1 MAISPALIKAAIY
14 AATDKRF
21 WIALGSVIV
30 GVIFFIIIIFSM
42 FFQVFVSDGNN
53 QPEAPASYQSFVS
66 DMQACYRMLDA
77 EVDTLN
83 QKIQAGKLDKDEIH
97 AVFYTLY
104 FGEEKNMP
112 PAFYTQFVDCFVEQ
126 NTDENGNSLVT
137 AVNKEAAYQKLEDLV
152 GYEIPKTCREQIDT
166 LYAALKYGAGQTSQK
181 EDHIAS
187 VPPEALTDST
197 FVKLMTEATKYIGFP
212 YVWGGST
219 PATSFDCSGFI
230 CWSYTNSGVYNLPR
244 TTAQGIY
251 EQCEKIDSSEAKPGD
266 LIFFTGTYTTSDAV
280 THLGIYCGGNTM
292 LHCGNPIGYASIQ
305 SDYWSSHFYGFGR
318 LITAGKMSPAS

>member
-1 MAISPALIKAAIY
+1 MAISPALIKAAVY

-21 WIALGSVIV
+21 WIVLGSVIA
-30 GVIFFIIIIFSM
+30 GVIFLIIMVIGI
-42 FFQVFVSDGNN
+42 FFQVFVTDEVN
-53 QPEAPASYQSFVS
+53 QPDAPASYHSFVS

-83 QKIQAGKLDKDEIH
+83 PKMQAGKLDKDEIH

-112 PAFYTQFVDCFVEQ
+112 PAFYTRFVGCFVEQ
-126 NTDENGNSLVT
+126 NMDENGNPLVT
-137 AVNKEAAYQKLEDLV
+137 AASRETAYQKLESLI
-152 GYEIPKTCREQIDT
+152 GYEIPGNCQTQIDT
-166 LYAALKYGAGQTSQK
+166 LYAALKYGAGQKDQHGDNTTG
-181 EDHIAS
+181 I
-187 VPPEALTDST
+187 PPEALADST
-197 FVKLMTEATKYIGFP
+197 FAKLMTEAAKYIGFP

-219 PATSFDCSGFI
+219 PVTSFDCSGFI

-251 EQCEKIDSSEAKPGD
+251 EQCKKIRRSEAKPGD
-266 LIFFTGTYTTSDAV
+266 LIFFTGTYATSDAV

-292 LHCGNPIGYASIQ
+292 LHCGDPIGYASIQ

-318 LITAGKMSPAS
+318 LIK